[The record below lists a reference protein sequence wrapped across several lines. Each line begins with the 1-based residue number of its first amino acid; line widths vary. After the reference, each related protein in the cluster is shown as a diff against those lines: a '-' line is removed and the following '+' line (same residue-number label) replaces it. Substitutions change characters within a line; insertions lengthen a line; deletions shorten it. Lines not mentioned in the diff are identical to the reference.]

1 MKKEEYIAF
10 SHLSFETKMERINSG
25 EVDRGELRRL
35 AREMNKRELPGFLV
49 TRETGK
55 SMGENHDFYLSGET
69 TNKGKELFRAVP
81 KGKSIEAEIRM
92 PIGLSN
98 RPWWV

>member
-10 SHLSFETKMERINSG
+10 SYLCFETKMKKINKG
-25 EVDRGELRRL
+25 EVDREELRRR

-49 TRETGK
+49 TREAGK
-55 SMGENHDFYLSGET
+55 AMGGNHDFYLSGET
-69 TNKGKELFRAVP
+69 TNEGKELFRAVP
-81 KGKSIEAEIRM
+81 QGKSIEAEIRM
-92 PIGLSN
+92 PVGHSD